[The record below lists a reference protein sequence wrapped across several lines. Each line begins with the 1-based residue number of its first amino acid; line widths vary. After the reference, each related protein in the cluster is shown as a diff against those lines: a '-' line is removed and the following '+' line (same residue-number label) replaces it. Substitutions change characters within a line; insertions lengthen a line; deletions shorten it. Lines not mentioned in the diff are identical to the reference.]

1 MEIAII
7 LFLILL
13 NGVFSMSE
21 IALISARKNRLE
33 NAAKKGNPSAQ
44 AALDLSNNPERFG
57 MFRLLETDNR
67 VLLPIKTHVKLL
79 ISSADV
85 LHSCR

>member
-1 MEIAII
+1 MEILII

-33 NAAKKGNPSAQ
+33 TAAKKGNKNA
-44 AALDLSNNPERFG
+44 R
-57 MFRLLETDNR
+57 
-67 VLLPIKTHVKLL
+67 K
-79 ISSADV
+79 IS
-85 LHSCR
+85 